1 MISYRRRNRR
11 RRKVRATRSTVEK
24 RLAFIRANLGLDYEL
39 QYSSAYSYPC
49 KIVSRGGSHDE
60 SQRMRTSEALEW
72 CNGLINGYF
81 AMQKKKSPL
90 MVRSDK

>member
-1 MISYRRRNRR
+1 
-11 RRKVRATRSTVEK
+11 VRATRITVEK

-72 CNGLINGYF
+72 CNGFINAYF
-81 AMQKKKSPL
+81 ACQDKKSPL
-90 MVRSDK
+90 MIRRR

>member
-1 MISYRRRNRR
+1 M
-11 RRKVRATRSTVEK
+11 RATQKMVET
-24 RLAFIRANLGLDYEL
+24 RLDFIRRHLDVDYEL

-72 CNGLINGYF
+72 CNGFINAYF
-81 AMQKKKSPL
+81 AYAEKEKP
-90 MVRSDK
+90 VDD

>member
-1 MISYRRRNRR
+1 M
-11 RRKVRATRSTVEK
+11 RATQRMVET
-24 RLAFIRANLGLDYEL
+24 RLDFIRRHLDVDYEL

-90 MVRSDK
+90 MVRMDR

>member
-1 MISYRRRNRR
+1 M
-11 RRKVRATRSTVEK
+11 RATRSTVEK
-24 RLAFIRANLGLDYEL
+24 RLAFIRANLNLDYEL

-72 CNGLINGYF
+72 CNGFINAYF
-81 AMQKKKSPL
+81 ACK
-90 MVRSDK
+90 VDK